1 MKGILDQVKDSEL
14 IKHLSEDLSEEEISS
29 FNKWLQD
36 TLGPVDNLVS
46 LIHNLGA
53 TDESAEMLASTL
65 NHILSEEGVK
75 EVDEWLEKN

>member
-1 MKGILDQVKDSEL
+1 MKGILDQVKNSEL
-14 IKHLSEDLSEEEISS
+14 IKHLSKDLSEEEMAG
-29 FNKWLQD
+29 FDKWMQD

-53 TDESAEMLASTL
+53 TDDSAEMLASTL
-65 NHILSEEGVK
+65 NHILSEEGTK